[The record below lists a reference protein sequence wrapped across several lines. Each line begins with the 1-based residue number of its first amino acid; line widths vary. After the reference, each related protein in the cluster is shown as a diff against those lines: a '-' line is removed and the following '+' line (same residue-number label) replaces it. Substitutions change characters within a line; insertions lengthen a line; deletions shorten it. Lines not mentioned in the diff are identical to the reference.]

1 MTWIVKRKAEDE
13 VHKVNFKQDLGISEE
28 QILILSYAG
37 SNMYGTATP
46 QSDKDYLGI
55 FVPTREQLF
64 LNNFPRQTSLPK
76 ESGLDFQM
84 WSIHY
89 FLELACQGETM
100 AIDLL
105 HSPYACWLM
114 FDEDEWL
121 TLVHKRDMFYT
132 KGMKAFVSYARKQA
146 AKYGIKGKRIETI
159 ETVIAYINKCMTL
172 DPDGKLRDHWDDLP
186 EIEHVHFLE
195 PDRSEYRM
203 YQVCGKK
210 FLETV
215 KLSYIKEHLQKT
227 LTEYG
232 NRAMLAREN
241 QGIDWKAISHALR
254 SAEQVYDILKFGE
267 YVYPL
272 KNAAFIRNVKLGKY
286 DFLTVVQPALEEAM
300 DDVEE
305 LIGKSDLP
313 EKADRKFWNE
323 WLITLLE
330 RKYNV

>member
-1 MTWIVKRKAEDE
+1 MTWIVKRDMSDE
-13 VHKVNFKQDLGISEE
+13 IHKVNFKQDLGIDDE
-28 QILILSYAG
+28 QILILSVAG

-46 QSDKDYLGI
+46 KSDKDYLGI
-55 FVPTREQLF
+55 YIPTREQLF
-64 LNNFPRQTSLPK
+64 LNNFPRQASLPK
-76 ESGLDFQM
+76 ESGLDLQI

-105 HSPYACWLM
+105 HSPYKCWLI

-121 TLVHKRDMFYT
+121 TLVSNRNLFYT
-132 KGMKAFVSYARKQA
+132 KSMKAFVSYARKQA
-146 AKYGIKGKRIETI
+146 AKYGIKGKRIETLEAVCDFLEI
-159 ETVIAYINKCMTL
+159 VT
-172 DPDGKLRDHWDDLP
+172 PDRKLREVWNDLP
-186 EIEHVHFLE
+186 NIEHVHFLE
-195 PDRSEYRM
+195 PEKGTPYRM

-215 KLSYIKEHLQKT
+215 KCSYALEHIKKS

-232 NRAMLAREN
+232 NRARMAREN
-241 QGIDWKAISHALR
+241 EGIDWKALSHALR
-254 SAEQVYDILKFGE
+254 SAEQVYDIFKFGGYE
-267 YVYPL
+267 YPL

-300 DDVEE
+300 NDIEE
-305 LIGKSDLP
+305 LVDKVDLP
-313 EKADRKFWNE
+313 EKVDRKYWNQ

-330 RKYNV
+330 RKYK